1 MAEYKLLKDLEVGM
15 LIAESIINNYGQ
27 LMIPNGSTLSEK
39 HIKLLKTWNIK
50 GAKIKSSEDELVFVI
65 PAFMKKELR
74 DRVLSKFSKL
84 RYSELNTELFNDLI
98 EMGIIYHAKKLKN

>member
-1 MAEYKLLKDLEVGM
+1 MPEYKLLKDLQEGM
-15 LIAESIINNYGQ
+15 IIAESIINNYGQ
-27 LMIPNGSTLSEK
+27 LMIPNKSKLTLK
-39 HIKLLKTWNIK
+39 HIKLLKIWSIK
-50 GAKIKSSEDELVFVI
+50 GARISTSDDEVIFQI

-74 DRVLSKFSKL
+74 EKILSKFSKL